1 MPDRFQPDQIIT
13 TLADHDVD
21 FVVIGGFAAVAHGS
35 PRATFDLDI
44 VAAQDPA
51 NLRRLAAALLE
62 LNARI
67 AGTDGDLLD
76 VDPTHADDLAAG
88 ASWTLSTDHGRL
100 DVMAVDMVPGA
111 PDYTELRSN
120 AAVVTTPAGN
130 RIAVAGLAHLLAMKR
145 SSGRDKDLNDIAAIL
160 RVREIEAER
169 PGANDPDLP
178 GSPVPAD
185 SGEPLTDS
193 EQGPKCGTWM
203 PLARRRCGLSPGHKG
218 QHR

>member
-13 TLADHDVD
+13 TLDGHDVD
-21 FVVIGGFAAVAHGS
+21 YVVIGGFAAVAHGS

-44 VAAQDPA
+44 VAGQDPA
-51 NLRRLAAALLE
+51 NLRRLAGALSE
-62 LNARI
+62 LNART

-76 VDPTHADDLAAG
+76 VDPTNADDLAAG
-88 ASWTLSTDHGRL
+88 ASRTMSTDHGRL

-169 PGANDPDLP
+169 PEANDPDLP

-185 SGEPLTDS
+185 SAEPLTDS
-193 EQGPKCGTWM
+193 EQAPKCGAWM
-203 PLARRRCGLSPGHKG
+203 PLARRRCGLSPGHRG